1 MVHFEYIAA
10 VSLILSFVSI
20 SLVLIQLYDNIRQR
34 RIDAD
39 IRISDINRQL
49 ITLGFA
55 YPALFQV
62 LHGETTDPI
71 AERRYLQLWFN
82 QFDLIYTYKVR
93 GLFSHEVRESLE
105 HDIRDFL
112 KPQNAQRHWREFRQY
127 YPASFQHFVN
137 SLLPDQDEP
146 DS

>member
-1 MVHFEYIAA
+1 MEGFDYLPA
-10 VSLILSFVSI
+10 VAFVLSFISI
-20 SLVLIQLYDNIRQR
+20 SLVLVQLNDQMKQR
-34 RIDAD
+34 KIDAD

-55 YPALFQV
+55 YPALFGV
-62 LHGETTDPI
+62 LQGETSDPV

-93 GLFSHEVRESLE
+93 GLFSNEVRESLE

-112 KPQNAQRHWREFRQY
+112 KPQNVQRHWREFRQY
-127 YPASFQHFVN
+127 YPVSFQHFVN
-137 SLLPDQDEP
+137 SLLPVQDPAEL
-146 DS
+146 